1 MHSWRGWIVSVVMT
15 LLLAGPVGIVGAAG
29 IGDLL
34 KGAVKSAGESGGLSD
49 NEIIKGLKEALAVG
63 TANATAAAGKPDGY
77 FQNPDIK
84 ILLPDQIRK
93 METLIR
99 TAGYG
104 DQLDAFVLSMNR
116 AAERAAPAAKPIFG
130 DALTAM
136 RLDDARRILNGRDDE
151 ATRYFQEKTGER
163 LAAAFKPNVHQ
174 AMSEVGVT
182 QAYQALDAKVRTIPF
197 AGSAAFDLDAYVTDQ
212 ALEGLFA
219 LVAREEAS
227 IRQNPAARTTELL
240 QKVFSGR

>member
-1 MHSWRGWIVSVVMT
+1 MLSWRRWMSSAVTV
-15 LLLAGPVGIVGAAG
+15 LLLVSPAGTPWAAG

-34 KGAVKSAGESGGLSD
+34 KGAVKSAGGGGSLAD
-49 NEIIKGLKEALAVG
+49 NEIVEGLKQALSVG
-63 TANATAAAGKPDGY
+63 TANATAAAGTADGY

-84 ILLPDQIRK
+84 ILLPEQIRK

-104 DQLDAFVLSMNR
+104 GQLDAFVLSMNR

-130 DALTAM
+130 DALAGM
-136 RLDDARRILNGRDDE
+136 RLDDARRILNGRNDE

-182 QAYQALDAKVRTIPF
+182 QAYQELDAKVRTIPF
-197 AGSAAFDLDAYVTDQ
+197 AGSVAFDLDAYVTDQ
-212 ALEGLFA
+212 ALDGLFH

-227 IRQNPAARTTELL
+227 IRQNPASRTTELL
-240 QKVFSGR
+240 QKVFSSR